1 MALDV
6 IGKII
11 QVMDPVRGTSKAG
24 KDWVKQEFILETQ
37 ETYPKKICIGMM
49 GEKTN
54 EISKYR
60 VEDMVKVHLN
70 IESREYNGK
79 WYTNIN
85 AWKIEQAGTNP
96 NAGTSAAPASSMGAE
111 PEVNYGSSM
120 PDASGDELPF

>member
-49 GEKTN
+49 GDKTS

-79 WYTNIN
+79 WYTNVN
-85 AWKIEQAGTNP
+85 AWKIEQA
-96 NAGTSAAPASSMGAE
+96 AASGNGASSNSPSAS
-111 PEVNYGSSM
+111 PESEMNYSPSN
-120 PDASGDELPF
+120 DAGGDDLPF

>member
-24 KDWVKQEFILETQ
+24 KDWVKQEFIIETQ

-85 AWKIEQAGTNP
+85 AWKIEQAGTSP
-96 NAGTSAAPASSMGAE
+96 SAGTNAAPSSSMGAE
-111 PEVNYGSSM
+111 PEMNYGSSM
-120 PDASGDELPF
+120 PDASGDDLPF

>member
-49 GEKTN
+49 GDKTS

-60 VEDMVKVHLN
+60 VEDVVKVHLN

-79 WYTNIN
+79 WYTNVN
-85 AWKIEQAGTNP
+85 AWKIEQAMAP
-96 NAGTSAAPASSMGAE
+96 NGGGASSSSPINAE
-111 PEVNYGSSM
+111 PEVNYGSSA
-120 PDASGDELPF
+120 DAGGDDLPF

>member
-24 KDWVKQEFILETQ
+24 KDWVKQEFVIETQ

-49 GEKTN
+49 GDKTN

-60 VEDMVKVHLN
+60 VEDVIKVHLN
-70 IESREYNGK
+70 LESREYNGK
-79 WYTNIN
+79 WYTNVN
-85 AWKIEQAGTNP
+85 AWKIEQAM
-96 NAGTSAAPASSMGAE
+96 ASNG
-111 PEVNYGSSM
+111 GSSNNM
-120 PDASGDELPF
+120 SSSPVNPEPDMNYANSSDASGDDLPF